1 MWMQDASMPCW
12 DAGRMRYAGT
22 RCRDAGC
29 RHTVPECGRDAG
41 CRRAVPGCRRDA
53 CQGMSTLCKAMLLL
67 SPGQLGRSTEISQV
81 PVWEKEQ
88 LVTCSVKMASHR
100 PKERWDKF
108 KSQPQFCREVSLFS
122 VILETADSVA
132 GAGAQLPGSHAGC
145 PWHGDRDREGQGCLG
160 VSPHFPRSSL
170 TSVHTVTCGLQEKPD
185 CFPPLGVSLSEEPP
199 GTASGFSECFVFQDC
214 VSSPFP
220 AISGPPQVWREQPS
234 WEVRGTGLGQDGFG
248 ISGGSGCEPQGL
260 GLAGLLCPRCCPCH
274 MPIRLEIFCNRK
286 CRHARAPKKLIS
298 SSFPL
303 PLWQG

>member
-1 MWMQDASMPCW
+1 
-12 DAGRMRYAGT
+12 
-22 RCRDAGC
+22 
-29 RHTVPECGRDAG
+29 
-41 CRRAVPGCRRDA
+41 
-53 CQGMSTLCKAMLLL
+53 MSTLCKAMLLL
-67 SPGQLGRSTEISQV
+67 SPGQLGRSPEISRV
-81 PVWEKEQ
+81 PISEKGQ
-88 LVTCSVKMASHR
+88 LVTCSEKMASHR

-145 PWHGDRDREGQGCLG
+145 PWHGDREGLQGHPGGCLG
-160 VSPHFPRSSL
+160 LSPPFPRSSL

-185 CFPPLGVSLSEEPP
+185 CFLCLSLSEEPP

-220 AISGPPQVWREQPS
+220 GISGPPQVWREQPS
-234 WEVRGTGLGQDGFG
+234 WEVRGTGLGKDGFG
-248 ISGGSGCEPQGL
+248 ISGGSGCEPKGVGL
-260 GLAGLLCPRCCPCH
+260 TGLPCPRRCPCH

-286 CRHARAPKKLIS
+286 RRHARAPKKFIS